1 MLGDENSVAAD
12 QTEGSGP
19 SSSTIEN
26 DSESPPDGQ
35 TLAFALMLEMMDAL
49 EFPYTKKALQS
60 ESRHRR
66 MALSREQLA
75 KHIGLKSDEVRRA
88 PSEQPLLVTLLEKVR
103 EERERNSADVA
114 SIPDDPEPWN
124 ICSNA
129 LVSWHGL
136 FTNRWIQTQSPS
148 MLCVCVLETENKDVN
163 GDWYR

>member
-1 MLGDENSVAAD
+1 MDEDLEFRDMVWKKMEENGSLLEIKANLRAILDDMLGDENSVAAD

-19 SSSTIEN
+19 SSSTVDN
-26 DSESPPDGQ
+26 VSESPPDGQ
-35 TLAFALMLEMMDAL
+35 TLAFELMLEMMDVL

-75 KHIGLKSDEVRRA
+75 KHIGLKSEEVRRA

-114 SIPDDPEPWN
+114 SIPDDPEP
-124 ICSNA
+124 
-129 LVSWHGL
+129 
-136 FTNRWIQTQSPS
+136 
-148 MLCVCVLETENKDVN
+148 
-163 GDWYR
+163 

>member
-1 MLGDENSVAAD
+1 MDEDLEFRDMVWKKMEENGSLLEIKANLRAILDDMLGDENSVAAD

-19 SSSTIEN
+19 SSSTVEN
-26 DSESPPDGQ
+26 DSENPPDGQ
-35 TLAFALMLEMMDAL
+35 TLAFELMLEMMDVL

-88 PSEQPLLVTLLEKVR
+88 PSEQPLLVTLIEKVR

-114 SIPDDPEPWN
+114 SIPDDPEP
-124 ICSNA
+124 
-129 LVSWHGL
+129 
-136 FTNRWIQTQSPS
+136 
-148 MLCVCVLETENKDVN
+148 
-163 GDWYR
+163 